1 MDKQILVELVRG
13 NPAYQQAITQME
25 QKFADQPISS
35 GDIDSLI
42 KFLEAA
48 VDHPE
53 HYDKLRTSAIMD
65 GKLDQDTLP
74 PEFNPQIIIS
84 LLIALYGLRDRIA
97 GKEQQPNQGMMPQP
111 QQRPMMPPAQ
121 PPQGMMPPMPQQG
134 MMPQQPM
141 AQGGLASA
149 AQHIQAAGRGGD
161 TMLAHINPREAAML
175 KNMGASGSINPR
187 TGLREF
193 GWNWKSMIKTLLPAA
208 IGVFAPAVGNYLGS
222 AAGFGLGKV
231 GQIAGTALAAGA
243 VGAGAAALTG
253 DNILKGGL
261 QSGVLG
267 GLNAGLGSEIGAI
280 GFKNPIAA
288 SAVGGALIGGG
299 MNALTNEDIMK
310 GALQGGIGGAL
321 SGAGPQ
327 LANKFATGSP
337 NLGSGINTA
346 ARVGGNMLTAGYEPG
361 QAITSGA
368 LAGLAKGVWD
378 KNSPADQ
385 AVQQTA
391 DENSTG
397 YKDAMKNV
405 GFGSNTQTPPTT
417 GSVPPAGDKSMDW
430 GTIGL
435 LGIGGV
441 AAASMLGG
449 SDKVQQ
455 AIVSSPKLST
465 EQQQYYNQPST
476 TLDYDA
482 MAIDAAKAGQDIGT
496 FAALNY
502 GQGLNKY
509 RIVKPSANPNAPEP
523 VLKAQG
529 GLSRIAYLAQGSGS
543 GRDDTIDARL
553 SDGEYVIDAET
564 VALLGDGSTKA
575 GAAKLDKMR
584 AELRKQKGKK
594 LAKGQFSTAAK
605 SPLDYMRGAR

>member
-53 HYDKLRTSAIMD
+53 HYDKLRAAAIMD

-74 PEFNPQIIIS
+74 PEFNAQVIIS
-84 LLIALYGLRDRIA
+84 LLIALYGLRDRIE

-121 PPQGMMPPMPQQG
+121 SPQGMMPAQT
-134 MMPQQPM
+134 M

-193 GWNWKSMIKTLLPAA
+193 GWNWKNVIKTILPAA

-222 AAGFGLGKV
+222 AAGFGLGKA

-267 GLNAGLGSEIGAI
+267 GLNAGLGSEIGGAI
-280 GFKNPIAA
+280 GIKNPIAQ

-391 DENSTG
+391 DENSAG

-405 GFGSNTQTPPTT
+405 GFGSNTQTPPAT

-435 LGIGGV
+435 LGLGGV
-441 AAASMLGG
+441 AAASALGG
-449 SDKVQQ
+449 SNKIQQ
-455 AIVSSPKLST
+455 AVATSPKLTT
-465 EQQQYYNQPST
+465 EQQQYMSKPLST
-476 TLDYDA
+476 WDWDK
-482 MAIDAAKAGQDIGT
+482 MAVDAAKEGVDVAT
-496 FAALNY
+496 WTALHWNDVSS
-502 GQGLNKY
+502 GKY
-509 RIVKPSANPNAPEP
+509 NVAQPAPA
-523 VLKAQG
+523 LKAQG
-529 GLSRIAYLAQGSGS
+529 GLSKIAYLAQGSGS

-575 GAAKLDKMR
+575 GAARLDKMR
-584 AELRKQKGKK
+584 TELRKQKGKK
-594 LAKGQFSTAAK
+594 LAKGQFSASAK

>member
-53 HYDKLRTSAIMD
+53 HYDKLRAAAIMD

-97 GKEQQPNQGMMPQP
+97 GKEQQPNQGMS
-111 QQRPMMPPAQ
+111 PP
-121 PPQGMMPPMPQQG
+121 PPMQQG
-134 MMPQQPM
+134 MMQQPPMMQPPQAM

-193 GWNWKSMIKTLLPAA
+193 GWNWKSIVSTVLPAA

-222 AAGFGLGKV
+222 AAGFGLGKA

-243 VGAGAAALTG
+243 LGAGASALTG
-253 DNILKGGL
+253 GNVLKGGL

-267 GLNAGLGSEIGAI
+267 GLNAGLGSEIGGAI
-280 GFKNPIAA
+280 GIKNPIAA
-288 SAVGGALIGGG
+288 SAAGGALIGGG
-299 MNALTNEDIMK
+299 MSALTHDDIMK

-327 LANKFATGSP
+327 LANKFAQGSP
-337 NLGSGINTA
+337 NLGSGISTA

-361 QAITSGA
+361 QAVTSGA
-368 LAGLAKGVWD
+368 LAGLAKGLYD
-378 KNSPADQ
+378 KNQSPSDQ
-385 AVQQTA
+385 AVQKTA
-391 DENSTG
+391 DENG
-397 YKDAMKNV
+397 GQLAKDTL
-405 GFGSNTQTPPTT
+405 GQPPTT
-417 GSVPPAGDKSMDW
+417 GSVPPASDKSMDW

-435 LGIGGV
+435 LGLGGV

-449 SDKVQQ
+449 SDKIQQ
-455 AIVSSPKLST
+455 AVATSPKLTT
-465 EQQQYYNQPST
+465 EQQIYMSKPLST
-476 TLDYDA
+476 WDWDK
-482 MAIDAAKAGQDIGT
+482 MAVEAAKEGVDVATWTAMNWNDVSSG
-496 FAALNY
+496 
-502 GQGLNKY
+502 KY
-509 RIVKPSANPNAPEP
+509 NVAQPEP

-529 GLSRIAYLAQGSGS
+529 GLSKIAYLAQGSGS

-584 AELRKQKGKK
+584 SELRKQKGRK

>member
-1 MDKQILVELVRG
+1 MDKQILVDLVRG

-35 GDIDSLI
+35 GDIDGLI

-53 HYDKLRTSAIMD
+53 HYDKLRAAAIMD

-97 GKEQQPNQGMMPQP
+97 GKEQQPNQGMMPP
-111 QQRPMMPPAQ
+111 PMQQ
-121 PPQGMMPPMPQQG
+121 PPMQQG
-134 MMPQQPM
+134 MMQQPPMMQPPQAM

-193 GWNWKSMIKTLLPAA
+193 GWNWKRMISTVLPAA

-222 AAGFGLGKV
+222 AAGFGLGKA

-243 VGAGAAALTG
+243 LGAGASALTG
-253 DNILKGGL
+253 GNVLKGGL

-267 GLNAGLGSEIGAI
+267 GLNAGLGSEIGGAI
-280 GFKNPIAA
+280 GIKNPIAA
-288 SAVGGALIGGG
+288 SAAGGALIGGG
-299 MNALTNEDIMK
+299 MSALTHDDIMK

-327 LANKFATGSP
+327 LANKFAQGSP
-337 NLGSGINTA
+337 NLGSGISTA

-368 LAGLAKGVWD
+368 LAGLAKGLYD
-378 KNSPADQ
+378 KNQSPSDQ
-385 AVQQTA
+385 AVQKTA
-391 DENSTG
+391 DENG
-397 YKDAMKNV
+397 GQLAKDTL
-405 GFGSNTQTPPTT
+405 GQTPPTT
-417 GSVPPAGDKSMDW
+417 GSVPPASDKSMDW

-435 LGIGGV
+435 LGLGGV

-449 SDKVQQ
+449 SDKIQQ
-455 AIVSSPKLST
+455 AVATSPKLTT
-465 EQQQYYNQPST
+465 EQQIYMSKPLST
-476 TLDYDA
+476 WDWDK
-482 MAIDAAKAGQDIGT
+482 MAVEAAK
-496 FAALNY
+496 
-502 GQGLNKY
+502 QGVDVATWTAMNWNDVSSGKY
-509 RIVKPSANPNAPEP
+509 NVAQPEP

-529 GLSRIAYLAQGSGS
+529 GLSKIAYLAQGSGS

-584 AELRKQKGKK
+584 SELRKQKGRK

>member
-53 HYDKLRTSAIMD
+53 HYDKLRAAAIMD

-111 QQRPMMPPAQ
+111 QQRPMMPPA
-121 PPQGMMPPMPQQG
+121 PPMPQQG
-134 MMPQQPM
+134 MMPAQPM

-208 IGVFAPAVGNYLGS
+208 IGVFAPAVGKYFGS
-222 AAGFGLGKV
+222 ELGKW
-231 GQIAGTALAAGA
+231 GGIAGTALAAGA

-267 GLNAGLGSEIGAI
+267 GLNAGLGSEIGSAI
-280 GFKNPIAA
+280 GFKNPIAS

-397 YKDAMKNV
+397 YKDAIKNV
-405 GFGSNTQTPPTT
+405 GFGSNTQTPHTT

-449 SDKVQQ
+449 PDKIQQ
-455 AIVSSPKLST
+455 AIATSPKLTT
-465 EQQQYYNQPST
+465 EQQQYMSKPLT
-476 TLDYDA
+476 TWDWDK
-482 MAIDAAKAGQDIGT
+482 MAVEAAKEGVDVATWTAMNWNDVSSG
-496 FAALNY
+496 
-502 GQGLNKY
+502 KY
-509 RIVKPSANPNAPEP
+509 NVAQPEP

-529 GLSRIAYLAQGSGS
+529 GLSKIAYLAQGSGS

>member
-84 LLIALYGLRDRIA
+84 LLIALYGLRDRIE

-121 PPQGMMPPMPQQG
+121 SPQGMMPA
-134 MMPQQPM
+134 QPM

-193 GWNWKSMIKTLLPAA
+193 GWNWKSMIKTILPAA

-222 AAGFGLGKV
+222 AAGFGFGKA

-253 DNILKGGL
+253 DNILKSGL

-267 GLNAGLGSEIGAI
+267 GLNAGLGSEIGGAI
-280 GFKNPIAA
+280 GIKNPIAQ
-288 SAVGGALIGGG
+288 SAVGGVLIGGG

-310 GALQGGIGGAL
+310 GALYGGIGGAL

-391 DENSTG
+391 DENSG
-397 YKDAMKNV
+397 QLAKDTL
-405 GFGSNTQTPPTT
+405 GQTPPAT

-435 LGIGGV
+435 LGLGGV

-449 SDKVQQ
+449 PDKVQQ
-455 AIVSSPKLST
+455 AIVSSPKLTT

-476 TLDYDA
+476 TLDYNA
-482 MAIDAAKAGQDIGT
+482 MAIDAAKVGQDIGT

>member
-193 GWNWKSMIKTLLPAA
+193 GWNWKSMIKTILPAA

-222 AAGFGLGKV
+222 AAGFGLGKA

-253 DNILKGGL
+253 GNVLKGGL

-267 GLNAGLGSEIGAI
+267 GLNAGLGSEIGGAI
-280 GFKNPIAA
+280 GIKNPIAA
-288 SAVGGALIGGG
+288 SAAGGALIGGG
-299 MNALTNEDIMK
+299 MSALTHDDIMK

-327 LANKFATGSP
+327 LANKFAQGSP
-337 NLGSGINTA
+337 NLGSGISTA

-361 QAITSGA
+361 QAVTSGA
-368 LAGLAKGVWD
+368 LAGLAKGLYD
-378 KNSPADQ
+378 KNQSPSDQ
-385 AVQQTA
+385 AVQKTA
-391 DENSTG
+391 DENG
-397 YKDAMKNV
+397 GQLAKDTL
-405 GFGSNTQTPPTT
+405 GQPPTT
-417 GSVPPAGDKSMDW
+417 GSVTPASDKSMDW

-435 LGIGGV
+435 LGLGGV

-449 SDKVQQ
+449 SDKIQQ
-455 AIVSSPKLST
+455 AVATSPKLTT
-465 EQQQYYNQPST
+465 EQQIYMSKPLST
-476 TLDYDA
+476 WDWDK
-482 MAIDAAKAGQDIGT
+482 MAVEAAKEGVDVATWTAMNWNDVSSG
-496 FAALNY
+496 
-502 GQGLNKY
+502 KY
-509 RIVKPSANPNAPEP
+509 NVAQPEP

-584 AELRKQKGKK
+584 SELRKQKGRK

>member
-35 GDIDSLI
+35 GDIDGLI

-121 PPQGMMPPMPQQG
+121 PMPPQGMMPPMPQQG
-134 MMPQQPM
+134 MMPPMPQQGMMPAQPM

-208 IGVFAPAVGNYLGS
+208 IGVFAPAVGKYFGS
-222 AAGFGLGKV
+222 ELGKW
-231 GQIAGTALAAGA
+231 GGIAGTALAAGA

-267 GLNAGLGSEIGAI
+267 GLNAGLGSEIGSAI
-280 GFKNPIAA
+280 GFKNPIAS

-391 DENSTG
+391 DENGGQLAKDTLGQPST
-397 YKDAMKNV
+397 NV
-405 GFGSNTQTPPTT
+405 
-417 GSVPPAGDKSMDW
+417 VKPAGDKSMDW

-449 SDKVQQ
+449 SDKIQQ
-455 AIVSSPKLST
+455 AVATSPKLST
-465 EQQQYYNQPST
+465 EQQQYMSKPLT
-476 TLDYDA
+476 TWDWDK
-482 MAIDAAKAGQDIGT
+482 MAVEAAKEGVDVATWTAMNWNDVSSG
-496 FAALNY
+496 
-502 GQGLNKY
+502 KY
-509 RIVKPSANPNAPEP
+509 NVAQPAP

-584 AELRKQKGKK
+584 SELRKQKGKK

>member
-1 MDKQILVELVRG
+1 MDKQILVDLVRG
-13 NPAYQQAITQME
+13 NPAYQQAITQIE

-53 HYDKLRTSAIMD
+53 HYDKLRAAAIMD

-74 PEFNPQIIIS
+74 PQFNAQVIIS
-84 LLIALYGLRDRIA
+84 LLIALYGLRDRIE
-97 GKEQQPNQGMMPQP
+97 GKEQQPNQGMMP
-111 QQRPMMPPAQ
+111 
-121 PPQGMMPPMPQQG
+121 PPMQQG
-134 MMPQQPM
+134 MMQPPQAM

-149 AQHIQAAGRGGD
+149 AQHVQAAGRGGD

-175 KNMGASGSINPR
+175 KNMGGSGSINPR

-193 GWNWKSMIKTLLPAA
+193 GLNWKSMISTILPAA
-208 IGVFAPAVGNYLGS
+208 IGVIAPTFGNYLS
-222 AAGFGLGKV
+222 TTSLGKW
-231 GQIAGTALAAGA
+231 GGIAGTALAAGA
-243 VGAGAAALTG
+243 LGAGAAKLTG
-253 DNILKGGL
+253 EDVLKGGL
-261 QSGVLG
+261 RSGVLG
-267 GLNAGLGSEIGAI
+267 GLNAGLGSAI
-280 GFKNPIAA
+280 GDVLTIKNPIAQ

-299 MNALTNEDIMK
+299 INALTRDDIMA

-327 LANKFATGSP
+327 LANKFAQGSP
-337 NLGSGINTA
+337 NLGSGISTA

-368 LAGLAKGVWD
+368 LAGLAKGIWD
-378 KNSPADQ
+378 KNQSPSDQ
-385 AVQQTA
+385 AVQKTA
-391 DENSTG
+391 DENSAG
-397 YKDAMKNV
+397 YKDAMNHV
-405 GFGSNTQTPPTT
+405 GFGSTTQTPPAT
-417 GSVPPAGDKSMDW
+417 GAVPPAGDKSMDW

-435 LGIGGV
+435 LGLGGV
-441 AAASMLGG
+441 AAASALGG
-449 SDKVQQ
+449 SNKIQQ
-455 AIVSSPKLST
+455 AVATSPKLTT
-465 EQQQYYNQPST
+465 EQQQYMSKPLST
-476 TLDYDA
+476 WDWDK
-482 MAIDAAKAGQDIGT
+482 MAVEAAK
-496 FAALNY
+496 
-502 GQGLNKY
+502 QGMDVATWTATNWNDVSSGKY
-509 RIVKPSANPNAPEP
+509 NVTQPAP

-529 GLSRIAYLAQGSGS
+529 GLSKIAYLAQGSGS

-575 GAAKLDKMR
+575 GASKLDKMR

>member
-1 MDKQILVELVRG
+1 MDKQILVDLVRG

-35 GDIDSLI
+35 GDIDGLI

-53 HYDKLRTSAIMD
+53 HYDKLRAAAIMD

-97 GKEQQPNQGMMPQP
+97 GKEQQPNQGMMPPP
-111 QQRPMMPPAQ
+111 QAPQ
-121 PPQGMMPPMPQQG
+121 PPMQQG
-134 MMPQQPM
+134 MMQPPPMMQPPQAM

-193 GWNWKSMIKTLLPAA
+193 GWNWKSMISTLLPAA
-208 IGVFAPAVGNYLGS
+208 IGVFAPAVGNYFAS
-222 AAGFGLGKV
+222 AEGAGLGKW
-231 GQIAGTALAAGA
+231 GGLAATTLTAGA
-243 VGAGAAALTG
+243 VGAGASALTG
-253 DNILKGGL
+253 GNILKGGL

-267 GLNAGLGSEIGAI
+267 GLNAGLGSEIGKLAEI
-280 GFKNPIAA
+280 KNPIAS
-288 SAVGGALIGGG
+288 SALGGALIGGG
-299 MNALTNEDIMK
+299 MNALTHDDIMA

-327 LANKFATGSP
+327 LANKFAQSSP
-337 NLGSGINTA
+337 NLGSGISTA

-361 QAITSGA
+361 QAVTSGA
-368 LAGLAKGVWD
+368 LAGLAKGLWD
-378 KNSPADQ
+378 KNQSPSDQ
-385 AVQQTA
+385 AVQKTA
-391 DENSTG
+391 DENG
-397 YKDAMKNV
+397 GQLAKDTL
-405 GFGSNTQTPPTT
+405 GQTPPTT
-417 GSVPPAGDKSMDW
+417 GSVPPASDKSMDW

-435 LGIGGV
+435 LGLGGV

-449 SDKVQQ
+449 SDKIQQ
-455 AIVSSPKLST
+455 AIATSPKLTT
-465 EQQQYYNQPST
+465 EQQQYMSKPLST
-476 TLDYDA
+476 WDFDK
-482 MAIDAAKAGQDIGT
+482 MAVEAAKEGVDVATWTAMNWNDVSSG
-496 FAALNY
+496 
-502 GQGLNKY
+502 KY
-509 RIVKPSANPNAPEP
+509 NVAQPAP

-529 GLSRIAYLAQGSGS
+529 GLSKIAYLAQGSGS

-584 AELRKQKGKK
+584 SELRKQKGKK

>member
-1 MDKQILVELVRG
+1 MDKQILVDLVRG

-35 GDIDSLI
+35 GDIDGLI

-53 HYDKLRTSAIMD
+53 HYDKLRAAAIMD

-97 GKEQQPNQGMMPQP
+97 GKEQQPNQGMMPP
-111 QQRPMMPPAQ
+111 PMQQ
-121 PPQGMMPPMPQQG
+121 PPMQQG
-134 MMPQQPM
+134 MMQQPPMMQPPQAM

-193 GWNWKSMIKTLLPAA
+193 GWNWKRMISTVLPAA

-222 AAGFGLGKV
+222 AAGFGLGKA

-243 VGAGAAALTG
+243 LGAGASALTG
-253 DNILKGGL
+253 GNVLKGGL

-267 GLNAGLGSEIGAI
+267 GLNAGLGSEIGGAI
-280 GFKNPIAA
+280 GIKNPIAA
-288 SAVGGALIGGG
+288 SAAGGALIGGG
-299 MNALTNEDIMK
+299 MSALTHDDIMK

-327 LANKFATGSP
+327 LANKFAQGSP
-337 NLGSGINTA
+337 NLGSGISTA

-361 QAITSGA
+361 QAVTSGA
-368 LAGLAKGVWD
+368 LAGLAKGLYD
-378 KNSPADQ
+378 KNQSPSDQ
-385 AVQQTA
+385 AVQKTA
-391 DENSTG
+391 DENG
-397 YKDAMKNV
+397 GQLAKDTL
-405 GFGSNTQTPPTT
+405 GQTPPTT
-417 GSVPPAGDKSMDW
+417 GSVPPASDKSMDW

-435 LGIGGV
+435 LGLGGV

-449 SDKVQQ
+449 SDKIQQ
-455 AIVSSPKLST
+455 AVATSPKLTT
-465 EQQQYYNQPST
+465 EQQQYMSKPLST
-476 TLDYDA
+476 WDWDK
-482 MAIDAAKAGQDIGT
+482 MAVEAAK
-496 FAALNY
+496 
-502 GQGLNKY
+502 QGVDVATWTAMNWNDVSSGKY
-509 RIVKPSANPNAPEP
+509 NVAQPAP

-529 GLSRIAYLAQGSGS
+529 GLSKIAYLAQGSGS

-584 AELRKQKGKK
+584 SELRKQKGKK

>member
-1 MDKQILVELVRG
+1 MDKQILVDLVRG

-35 GDIDSLI
+35 GDIDGLI

-53 HYDKLRTSAIMD
+53 HYDKLRAAAIMD

-97 GKEQQPNQGMMPQP
+97 GKEQQPNQGMMPP
-111 QQRPMMPPAQ
+111 PMQQ
-121 PPQGMMPPMPQQG
+121 PPMQQG
-134 MMPQQPM
+134 MMQPPPMMQPPQAM

-193 GWNWKSMIKTLLPAA
+193 GWNWKRMISTVLPAA

-222 AAGFGLGKV
+222 AAGFGLGKA

-243 VGAGAAALTG
+243 LGAGASALTG
-253 DNILKGGL
+253 GNVLKGGL

-267 GLNAGLGSEIGAI
+267 GLNAGLGSEIGGAI
-280 GFKNPIAA
+280 GIKNPIAA
-288 SAVGGALIGGG
+288 SAAGGALIGGG
-299 MNALTNEDIMK
+299 MSALTHDDIMK

-327 LANKFATGSP
+327 LANKFAQGSP
-337 NLGSGINTA
+337 NLGSGISTA

-361 QAITSGA
+361 QAVTSGA
-368 LAGLAKGVWD
+368 LAGLAKGLYD
-378 KNSPADQ
+378 KNQSPSDQ
-385 AVQQTA
+385 AVQKTA
-391 DENSTG
+391 DENG
-397 YKDAMKNV
+397 GQLAKDTL
-405 GFGSNTQTPPTT
+405 GQTPPTT
-417 GSVPPAGDKSMDW
+417 GSVPPASDKSMDW

-435 LGIGGV
+435 LGLGGV

-449 SDKVQQ
+449 SDKIQQ
-455 AIVSSPKLST
+455 AVATSPKLTT
-465 EQQQYYNQPST
+465 EQQQYMSKPLST
-476 TLDYDA
+476 WDWDK
-482 MAIDAAKAGQDIGT
+482 MAVEAAK
-496 FAALNY
+496 
-502 GQGLNKY
+502 QGVDVATWTAMNWNDVSSGKY
-509 RIVKPSANPNAPEP
+509 NVAQPEP

-529 GLSRIAYLAQGSGS
+529 GLSKIAYLAQGSGS

-584 AELRKQKGKK
+584 SELRKQKGKK

>member
-74 PEFNPQIIIS
+74 PEFNAQVIIS

-121 PPQGMMPPMPQQG
+121 SPQGMMPA
-134 MMPQQPM
+134 QPM

-193 GWNWKSMIKTLLPAA
+193 GWNWKNVIKTILPAA

-222 AAGFGLGKV
+222 AAGFGLGKA

-267 GLNAGLGSEIGAI
+267 GLNAGLGSEIGGAI
-280 GFKNPIAA
+280 GIKNPIAA
-288 SAVGGALIGGG
+288 SAAGGALIGGG

-361 QAITSGA
+361 QALTSGA

-391 DENSTG
+391 DENSG
-397 YKDAMKNV
+397 QLAKDTL
-405 GFGSNTQTPPTT
+405 GQTPPAT

-435 LGIGGV
+435 LGLGGV

-449 SDKVQQ
+449 PDKVQQ
-455 AIVSSPKLST
+455 AIVSSPKLTT

>member
-1 MDKQILVELVRG
+1 MDKQILVDLVRG
-13 NPAYQQAITQME
+13 NPAYQQAITQIE

-53 HYDKLRTSAIMD
+53 HYDKLRAAAIMD

-74 PEFNPQIIIS
+74 PQFNAQVIIS
-84 LLIALYGLRDRIA
+84 LLIALYGLRDRIE
-97 GKEQQPNQGMMPQP
+97 GKEQQPNQGMMP
-111 QQRPMMPPAQ
+111 
-121 PPQGMMPPMPQQG
+121 PPMQQG
-134 MMPQQPM
+134 MMQPPQAM

-149 AQHIQAAGRGGD
+149 AQHVQAAGRGGD

-193 GWNWKSMIKTLLPAA
+193 GWNWKSIVSTVLPAA

-222 AAGFGLGKV
+222 AAGFGLGKA

-243 VGAGAAALTG
+243 LGAGASALTG
-253 DNILKGGL
+253 GNVLKGGL

-267 GLNAGLGSEIGAI
+267 GLNAGLGSEIGNALSI
-280 GFKNPIAA
+280 KNPIAA

-299 MNALTNEDIMK
+299 MNAITRDDIMA
-310 GALQGGIGGAL
+310 GALQGGIGGAI

-327 LANKFATGSP
+327 LANKFAQGSP
-337 NLGSGINTA
+337 NLGSGISTA

-361 QAITSGA
+361 QAATSGA
-368 LAGLAKGVWD
+368 LAGLAKGLYD
-378 KNSPADQ
+378 KNQSPSDQ
-385 AVQQTA
+385 AVQKTA
-391 DENSTG
+391 DENNGGLGST
-397 YKDAMKNV
+397 
-405 GFGSNTQTPPTT
+405 TQTPPAT
-417 GSVPPAGDKSMDW
+417 GAVPPAGDKSMDW

-435 LGIGGV
+435 LGLGGV
-441 AAASMLGG
+441 AAASALGG
-449 SDKVQQ
+449 SNKIQQ
-455 AIVSSPKLST
+455 AVATSPKLST
-465 EQQQYYNQPST
+465 EQQQYMSKPLST
-476 TLDYDA
+476 WDWDK
-482 MAIDAAKAGQDIGT
+482 MAVEAAK
-496 FAALNY
+496 
-502 GQGLNKY
+502 QGMDVATWTATNWNDVSSGKY
-509 RIVKPSANPNAPEP
+509 NVTQPAP

-529 GLSRIAYLAQGSGS
+529 GLSKIAYLAQGSGS

-575 GAAKLDKMR
+575 GASKLDKMR

>member
-1 MDKQILVELVRG
+1 
-13 NPAYQQAITQME
+13 
-25 QKFADQPISS
+25 
-35 GDIDSLI
+35 
-42 KFLEAA
+42 
-48 VDHPE
+48 
-53 HYDKLRTSAIMD
+53 
-65 GKLDQDTLP
+65 
-74 PEFNPQIIIS
+74 
-84 LLIALYGLRDRIA
+84 
-97 GKEQQPNQGMMPQP
+97 
-111 QQRPMMPPAQ
+111 
-121 PPQGMMPPMPQQG
+121 
-134 MMPQQPM
+134 
-141 AQGGLASA
+141 
-149 AQHIQAAGRGGD
+149 
-161 TMLAHINPREAAML
+161 ML

-193 GWNWKSMIKTLLPAA
+193 GWNWKNVIKTILPAA

-222 AAGFGLGKV
+222 AAGFGLGKA

-267 GLNAGLGSEIGAI
+267 GLNAGLGSAI
-280 GFKNPIAA
+280 GDALTIKNPIAQ

-361 QAITSGA
+361 QALTSGA

-391 DENSTG
+391 DENSG
-397 YKDAMKNV
+397 QLAKDTL
-405 GFGSNTQTPPTT
+405 GQTPPAT

-435 LGIGGV
+435 LGLGGV

-455 AIVSSPKLST
+455 AIVSSPKLTT

>member
-1 MDKQILVELVRG
+1 MDKQILVDLVRG
-13 NPAYQQAITQME
+13 NPAYQQAITQIE

-53 HYDKLRTSAIMD
+53 HYDKLRAAAIMD

-74 PEFNPQIIIS
+74 PQFNAQVIIS
-84 LLIALYGLRDRIA
+84 LLIALYGLRDRIE
-97 GKEQQPNQGMMPQP
+97 GKEQQPNQGMMP
-111 QQRPMMPPAQ
+111 
-121 PPQGMMPPMPQQG
+121 PPQAPMQQG
-134 MMPQQPM
+134 MMQPPQAM

-149 AQHIQAAGRGGD
+149 AQHVQAAGRGGD

-175 KNMGASGSINPR
+175 KNMGGSGSINPR

-193 GWNWKSMIKTLLPAA
+193 GLNWKSMISTILPAA
-208 IGVFAPAVGNYLGS
+208 IGVIAPTFGNYLS
-222 AAGFGLGKV
+222 TTSLGKW
-231 GQIAGTALAAGA
+231 GGIAGTALAAGA
-243 VGAGAAALTG
+243 LGAGAAKLTG
-253 DNILKGGL
+253 GDVLKGGL

-267 GLNAGLGSEIGAI
+267 GLNAGLGSAI
-280 GFKNPIAA
+280 GDVLTIKNPIAQ

-299 MNALTNEDIMK
+299 INALTRDDIMA
-310 GALQGGIGGAL
+310 GALQGGIGGTL

-327 LANKFATGSP
+327 LANKFAQGSP
-337 NLGSGINTA
+337 NLGSGISTA

-368 LAGLAKGVWD
+368 LAGLAKGLWD
-378 KNSPADQ
+378 KNQSPSDQ
-385 AVQQTA
+385 AVQKTA
-391 DENSTG
+391 DENSAG
-397 YKDAMKNV
+397 YKDAMNHV
-405 GFGSNTQTPPTT
+405 GFGSTTQTPPAT
-417 GSVPPAGDKSMDW
+417 GAVPPAGDKSMDW

-435 LGIGGV
+435 LGLGGV
-441 AAASMLGG
+441 AAASALGG
-449 SDKVQQ
+449 SNKIQQ
-455 AIVSSPKLST
+455 AVATSPKLST
-465 EQQQYYNQPST
+465 EQQQYMSKPLST
-476 TLDYDA
+476 WDWDK
-482 MAIDAAKAGQDIGT
+482 MAVEAAK
-496 FAALNY
+496 
-502 GQGLNKY
+502 QGMDVATWTATNWNDVSSGKY
-509 RIVKPSANPNAPEP
+509 NVTQPAP

-529 GLSRIAYLAQGSGS
+529 GLSKIAYLAQGSGS

-575 GAAKLDKMR
+575 GASKLDKMR

>member
-1 MDKQILVELVRG
+1 MDKQILVDLVRG

-35 GDIDSLI
+35 GDIDGLI

-53 HYDKLRTSAIMD
+53 HYDKLRAAAIMD

-97 GKEQQPNQGMMPQP
+97 GKEQQPNQGMMP
-111 QQRPMMPPAQ
+111 
-121 PPQGMMPPMPQQG
+121 PPMQQG
-134 MMPQQPM
+134 MMQQPPMMQPPQAM

-193 GWNWKSMIKTLLPAA
+193 GWNWKRMISTVLPAA

-222 AAGFGLGKV
+222 AAGFGLGKA

-243 VGAGAAALTG
+243 LGAGASALTG
-253 DNILKGGL
+253 GNVLKGGL

-267 GLNAGLGSEIGAI
+267 GLNAGLGSEIGGAI
-280 GFKNPIAA
+280 GIKNPIAA
-288 SAVGGALIGGG
+288 SAAGGALIGGG
-299 MNALTNEDIMK
+299 MSALTHDDIMK

-327 LANKFATGSP
+327 LANKFAQGSP
-337 NLGSGINTA
+337 NLGSGISTA

-361 QAITSGA
+361 QAVTSGA
-368 LAGLAKGVWD
+368 LAGLAKGLWD
-378 KNSPADQ
+378 KNQSPSDQ
-385 AVQQTA
+385 AVQKTA
-391 DENSTG
+391 DENG
-397 YKDAMKNV
+397 GQLAKDTL
-405 GFGSNTQTPPTT
+405 GQTPPTT
-417 GSVPPAGDKSMDW
+417 GSVPPASDKSMDW

-435 LGIGGV
+435 LGLGGV

-449 SDKVQQ
+449 SDKIQQ
-455 AIVSSPKLST
+455 AVATSPKLTT
-465 EQQQYYNQPST
+465 EQQIYMSKPLST
-476 TLDYDA
+476 WDWDK
-482 MAIDAAKAGQDIGT
+482 MAVEAAKEGVDVATWTAMNWNDVSSG
-496 FAALNY
+496 
-502 GQGLNKY
+502 KY
-509 RIVKPSANPNAPEP
+509 NVAQPEP

-529 GLSRIAYLAQGSGS
+529 GLSKIAYLAQGSGS

-584 AELRKQKGKK
+584 SELRKQKGRK

>member
-53 HYDKLRTSAIMD
+53 HYDKLRAAAIMD

-134 MMPQQPM
+134 MMPAQPM

-193 GWNWKSMIKTLLPAA
+193 GLNWKSMIKTLLPAA

-253 DNILKGGL
+253 DNILKSGL

-267 GLNAGLGSEIGAI
+267 GLNAGLGSEIGGAI
-280 GFKNPIAA
+280 GIKNPIAS

-361 QAITSGA
+361 QALTSGA

-391 DENSTG
+391 DENSG
-397 YKDAMKNV
+397 QLAKDTLGQPSTNV
-405 GFGSNTQTPPTT
+405 
-417 GSVPPAGDKSMDW
+417 VKPAGDKSMDW

-435 LGIGGV
+435 LGLGGV
-441 AAASMLGG
+441 AAASALGG
-449 SDKVQQ
+449 SDKIQQ
-455 AIVSSPKLST
+455 AVATSPKLTT
-465 EQQQYYNQPST
+465 EQQQYMSKPLST
-476 TLDYDA
+476 WDWDK
-482 MAIDAAKAGQDIGT
+482 MAVEAAKEGVDVATWTAMNWNDVSSG
-496 FAALNY
+496 
-502 GQGLNKY
+502 KY
-509 RIVKPSANPNAPEP
+509 NVAQPAP

-529 GLSRIAYLAQGSGS
+529 GLSKIAYLAQGSGS

>member
-1 MDKQILVELVRG
+1 MDKQILVDLVRG

-35 GDIDSLI
+35 GDIDGLI

-53 HYDKLRTSAIMD
+53 HYDKLRAAAIMD

-97 GKEQQPNQGMMPQP
+97 GKEQQPNQGMMPP
-111 QQRPMMPPAQ
+111 PMQQ
-121 PPQGMMPPMPQQG
+121 PPMQQG
-134 MMPQQPM
+134 MMQQPPMMQPPQAM

-193 GWNWKSMIKTLLPAA
+193 GWNWKRMISTVLPAA

-222 AAGFGLGKV
+222 AAGFGLGKA

-243 VGAGAAALTG
+243 LGAGASALTG
-253 DNILKGGL
+253 GNVLKGGL

-267 GLNAGLGSEIGAI
+267 GLNAGLGSEIGGAI
-280 GFKNPIAA
+280 GIKNPIAA
-288 SAVGGALIGGG
+288 SAAGGALIGGG
-299 MNALTNEDIMK
+299 MSALTHDDIMK

-327 LANKFATGSP
+327 LANKFAQGSP
-337 NLGSGINTA
+337 NLGSGISTA

-361 QAITSGA
+361 QAVTSGA
-368 LAGLAKGVWD
+368 LAGLAKGLYD
-378 KNSPADQ
+378 KNQSPSDQ
-385 AVQQTA
+385 AVQKTA
-391 DENSTG
+391 DENG
-397 YKDAMKNV
+397 GQLAKDTL
-405 GFGSNTQTPPTT
+405 GQTPPTT
-417 GSVPPAGDKSMDW
+417 GSVPPASDKSMDW

-435 LGIGGV
+435 LGLGGV

-449 SDKVQQ
+449 SDKIQQ
-455 AIVSSPKLST
+455 AVATSPKLTT
-465 EQQQYYNQPST
+465 EQQQYMSKPLST
-476 TLDYDA
+476 WDWDK
-482 MAIDAAKAGQDIGT
+482 MAVEAAKEGVDVATWTAMNWNDVSSG
-496 FAALNY
+496 
-502 GQGLNKY
+502 KY
-509 RIVKPSANPNAPEP
+509 NVAQPAP

-529 GLSRIAYLAQGSGS
+529 GLSKIAYLAQGSGS

-584 AELRKQKGKK
+584 SELRKQKGRK

>member
-53 HYDKLRTSAIMD
+53 HYDKLRAAAIMD

-74 PEFNPQIIIS
+74 PQFNPQIIIS
-84 LLIALYGLRDRIA
+84 LLIALYGLRDRIE

-134 MMPQQPM
+134 MMPAQPM

-149 AQHIQAAGRGGD
+149 AQHVQAAGRGGD

-193 GWNWKSMIKTLLPAA
+193 GWNWKSIVSTVLPAA
-208 IGVFAPAVGNYLGS
+208 IGVIAPTFGNYLGS
-222 AAGFGLGKV
+222 AAGLGLGKA

-243 VGAGAAALTG
+243 LGAGASALTG
-253 DNILKGGL
+253 GNILKGGL

-267 GLNAGLGSEIGAI
+267 GLNAGLGSEIG
-280 GFKNPIAA
+280 GTLFKNPIAA
-288 SAVGGALIGGG
+288 SAAGGALIGGG
-299 MNALTNEDIMK
+299 INALTNEDIMK

-327 LANKFATGSP
+327 LANKFAQGSP
-337 NLGSGINTA
+337 NLGSGISTA

-361 QAITSGA
+361 QAATSGA
-368 LAGLAKGVWD
+368 LAGLARGLYD
-378 KNSPADQ
+378 KNQSPSDQ
-385 AVQQTA
+385 AVQKTA
-391 DENSTG
+391 DENSAG
-397 YKDAMKNV
+397 YKDAMNHV
-405 GFGSNTQTPPTT
+405 GFGSTTQTPPTT

-435 LGIGGV
+435 LGLGGV
-441 AAASMLGG
+441 AAASALGG
-449 SDKVQQ
+449 SNKIQQ
-455 AIVSSPKLST
+455 AVATSPKLTT
-465 EQQQYYNQPST
+465 EQQQYMSKPLPT
-476 TLDYDA
+476 WDFDK
-482 MAIDAAKAGQDIGT
+482 MAVEAAK
-496 FAALNY
+496 
-502 GQGLNKY
+502 QGVDVATWTAMNWNDVSSGKY
-509 RIVKPSANPNAPEP
+509 NVTQPAP

-529 GLSRIAYLAQGSGS
+529 GLSKIAYLAQGSGS

-575 GAAKLDKMR
+575 GASKLDKMR

>member
-1 MDKQILVELVRG
+1 
-13 NPAYQQAITQME
+13 ME

-53 HYDKLRTSAIMD
+53 HYDKLRAAAIMD

-74 PEFNPQIIIS
+74 PEFNAQVIIS
-84 LLIALYGLRDRIA
+84 LLIALYGLRDRIE

-121 PPQGMMPPMPQQG
+121 PPQGMMPSPAQTMPQQG
-134 MMPQQPM
+134 MMPAQPM

-208 IGVFAPAVGNYLGS
+208 IGVFAPAVGNYLGGTS
-222 AAGFGLGKV
+222 LGKW
-231 GQIAGTALAAGA
+231 GGIAGTALAAGA

-267 GLNAGLGSEIGAI
+267 GLNAGLGSEIGKLAEI
-280 GFKNPIAA
+280 KNPIAS
-288 SAVGGALIGGG
+288 SALGGALIGGG

-385 AVQQTA
+385 AVKQTA
-391 DENSTG
+391 DENSG
-397 YKDAMKNV
+397 QLAKDTL
-405 GFGSNTQTPPTT
+405 GQTPPAT

-435 LGIGGV
+435 LGLGGV

-449 SDKVQQ
+449 PDKVQQ

-482 MAIDAAKAGQDIGT
+482 MAIDAAKVGQDIGT

>member
-1 MDKQILVELVRG
+1 MDKQILVDLVRG
-13 NPAYQQAITQME
+13 NPAYQQAITQIE

-53 HYDKLRTSAIMD
+53 HYDKLRTAAIMD

-84 LLIALYGLRDRIA
+84 LLIALYGLRDRIK
-97 GKEQQPNQGMMPQP
+97 GKEQQPNQGMMQP
-111 QQRPMMPPAQ
+111 QQRPMMPQPQQMMQ
-121 PPQGMMPPMPQQG
+121 PPQQPPQA
-134 MMPQQPM
+134 M

-193 GWNWKSMIKTLLPAA
+193 GLNWKSMISTILPAA
-208 IGVFAPAVGNYLGS
+208 IGVIAPTFGNYLGS
-222 AAGFGLGKV
+222 AAGLGLGKA

-243 VGAGAAALTG
+243 LGAGASALTG
-253 DNILKGGL
+253 GNILKGGL

-267 GLNAGLGSEIGAI
+267 GLNAGLGSEIGKLAEI
-280 GFKNPIAA
+280 KNPIAS
-288 SAVGGALIGGG
+288 SAFGGALIGGS
-299 MNALTNEDIMK
+299 MNALTHDDIMA
-310 GALQGGIGGAL
+310 GVLQGGIGGAL
-321 SGAGPQ
+321 AGAGPQ
-327 LANKFATGSP
+327 LANKFAQGSP
-337 NLGSGINTA
+337 NLGSGISTA

-361 QAITSGA
+361 QAATSGA
-368 LAGLAKGVWD
+368 LAGLAKGLWD
-378 KNSPADQ
+378 KNQSPSDQ
-385 AVQQTA
+385 AVQKTA
-391 DENSTG
+391 DENG
-397 YKDAMKNV
+397 GQLAKDTL
-405 GFGSNTQTPPTT
+405 GQTPPTT
-417 GSVPPAGDKSMDW
+417 GAVPPAGDKSMDW

-435 LGIGGV
+435 LGLGGV

-449 SDKVQQ
+449 SNKIQQ
-455 AIVSSPKLST
+455 AVATSPKLST
-465 EQQQYYNQPST
+465 EQQQYMSKPLST
-476 TLDYDA
+476 WDWDK
-482 MAIDAAKAGQDIGT
+482 MAVEAAKEGVDVATWTAMNWNDVSSG
-496 FAALNY
+496 
-502 GQGLNKY
+502 KY
-509 RIVKPSANPNAPEP
+509 NVAQPAP

-529 GLSRIAYLAQGSGS
+529 GLSKIAYLAQGSGS

-575 GAAKLDKMR
+575 GASKLDKMR
-584 AELRKQKGKK
+584 SELRKQKGKK

-605 SPLDYMRGAR
+605 SPLEYMRGAR

>member
-1 MDKQILVELVRG
+1 MDKQILVDLVRG

-35 GDIDSLI
+35 GDIDGLI

-53 HYDKLRTSAIMD
+53 HYDKLRAAAIMD

-97 GKEQQPNQGMMPQP
+97 GKEQQPNQGMMPP
-111 QQRPMMPPAQ
+111 PMQQ
-121 PPQGMMPPMPQQG
+121 PPMQQG
-134 MMPQQPM
+134 MMQQPPMMQPPQAM

-193 GWNWKSMIKTLLPAA
+193 GWNWKRMISTVLPAA

-222 AAGFGLGKV
+222 AAGFGLGKA

-243 VGAGAAALTG
+243 LGAGASALTG
-253 DNILKGGL
+253 GNVLKGGL

-267 GLNAGLGSEIGAI
+267 GLNAGLGSEIGGAI
-280 GFKNPIAA
+280 GIKNPIAA
-288 SAVGGALIGGG
+288 SAAGGALIGGG
-299 MNALTNEDIMK
+299 MSALTHDDIMK

-327 LANKFATGSP
+327 LANKFAQGSP
-337 NLGSGINTA
+337 NLGSGISTA

-361 QAITSGA
+361 QAVTSGA
-368 LAGLAKGVWD
+368 LAGLAKGLYD
-378 KNSPADQ
+378 KNQSPSDQ
-385 AVQQTA
+385 AVQKTA
-391 DENSTG
+391 DENG
-397 YKDAMKNV
+397 GQLAKDTL
-405 GFGSNTQTPPTT
+405 GQTPPTT
-417 GSVPPAGDKSMDW
+417 GSVPPASDKSMDW

-435 LGIGGV
+435 LGLGGV

-449 SDKVQQ
+449 SDKIQQ
-455 AIVSSPKLST
+455 AVATSPKLTT
-465 EQQQYYNQPST
+465 EQQQYMSKPLST
-476 TLDYDA
+476 WDWDK
-482 MAIDAAKAGQDIGT
+482 MAVEAAK
-496 FAALNY
+496 
-502 GQGLNKY
+502 QGVDVATWTAMNWNDVSSGKY
-509 RIVKPSANPNAPEP
+509 NVAQPEP

-529 GLSRIAYLAQGSGS
+529 GLSKIAYLAQGSGS

-584 AELRKQKGKK
+584 SELRKQKGKK

>member
-1 MDKQILVELVRG
+1 MDKQILVDLVRG

-35 GDIDSLI
+35 GDIDGLI

-53 HYDKLRTSAIMD
+53 HYDKLRAAAIMD

-97 GKEQQPNQGMMPQP
+97 GKEQQPNQGMMP
-111 QQRPMMPPAQ
+111 
-121 PPQGMMPPMPQQG
+121 PPMQQG
-134 MMPQQPM
+134 MMQQPQMMQPPQAM

-193 GWNWKSMIKTLLPAA
+193 GWNWKRMISTVLPAA
-208 IGVFAPAVGNYLGS
+208 IGVFAPEVGKYFAS
-222 AAGFGLGKV
+222 AEGAGLGKW
-231 GQIAGTALAAGA
+231 GGLAATTLTAGA
-243 VGAGAAALTG
+243 LGAGASALTG
-253 DNILKGGL
+253 GNVLKGGL

-267 GLNAGLGSEIGAI
+267 GLNAGLGSEIG
-280 GFKNPIAA
+280 GTLFKNPIAA
-288 SAVGGALIGGG
+288 SAAGGALIGGG
-299 MNALTNEDIMK
+299 MSALTHDDIMK

-327 LANKFATGSP
+327 LANKFAQGSP
-337 NLGSGINTA
+337 NLGSGISTA

-368 LAGLAKGVWD
+368 LAGLAKGLWD
-378 KNSPADQ
+378 KNQSPSDQ
-385 AVQQTA
+385 AVQKTA
-391 DENSTG
+391 DENG
-397 YKDAMKNV
+397 GQLAKDTL
-405 GFGSNTQTPPTT
+405 GQTPPTT
-417 GSVPPAGDKSMDW
+417 GSVPPASDKSMDW

-435 LGIGGV
+435 LGLGGV

-449 SDKVQQ
+449 SDKIQQ
-455 AIVSSPKLST
+455 AVATSPKLTT
-465 EQQQYYNQPST
+465 EQQIYMSKPLST
-476 TLDYDA
+476 WDWDK
-482 MAIDAAKAGQDIGT
+482 MAVEAAKEGVDVATWTAMNWNDVSSG
-496 FAALNY
+496 
-502 GQGLNKY
+502 KY
-509 RIVKPSANPNAPEP
+509 NVAQPEP

-529 GLSRIAYLAQGSGS
+529 GLSKIAYLAQGSGS

-584 AELRKQKGKK
+584 SELRKQKGRK

>member
-53 HYDKLRTSAIMD
+53 HYDKLRAAAIMD

-74 PEFNPQIIIS
+74 PEFNAQVIIS
-84 LLIALYGLRDRIA
+84 LLIALYGLRDRIE

-134 MMPQQPM
+134 MMPAQPM

-193 GWNWKSMIKTLLPAA
+193 GWNWKSMIKTILPAA

-222 AAGFGLGKV
+222 AAGFGLGKA

-243 VGAGAAALTG
+243 LGAGAAALTG

-267 GLNAGLGSEIGAI
+267 GLNAGLGSEIGGAI
-280 GFKNPIAA
+280 GIKNPIAQ

-385 AVQQTA
+385 AVKQTA
-391 DENSTG
+391 DENSG
-397 YKDAMKNV
+397 QLAKDTL
-405 GFGSNTQTPPTT
+405 GQTPPAT

-435 LGIGGV
+435 LGLGGV

>member
-1 MDKQILVELVRG
+1 MDKQILVDLVRG
-13 NPAYQQAITQME
+13 NPAYQQAITQIE

-53 HYDKLRTSAIMD
+53 HYDKLRAAAIMD

-74 PEFNPQIIIS
+74 PQFNAQVIIS
-84 LLIALYGLRDRIA
+84 LLIALYGLRDRIE
-97 GKEQQPNQGMMPQP
+97 GKEQQPNQGMMPPP
-111 QQRPMMPPAQ
+111 QAPQ
-121 PPQGMMPPMPQQG
+121 PPMQQG
-134 MMPQQPM
+134 MMQQPPMMQPPQAM

-149 AQHIQAAGRGGD
+149 AQHVQAAGRGGD

-175 KNMGASGSINPR
+175 KNMGGSGSINPR

-193 GWNWKSMIKTLLPAA
+193 GLNWKSMISTILPAA
-208 IGVFAPAVGNYLGS
+208 IGVIAPTFGNYLS
-222 AAGFGLGKV
+222 TTSLGKW
-231 GQIAGTALAAGA
+231 GGIAGTALAAGA
-243 VGAGAAALTG
+243 LGAGASALTG
-253 DNILKGGL
+253 GNVLKGGL

-267 GLNAGLGSEIGAI
+267 GLNAGLGSEIGGAI
-280 GFKNPIAA
+280 GIKNPIAA
-288 SAVGGALIGGG
+288 SAAGGALIGGG
-299 MNALTNEDIMK
+299 MSALTHDDIMK

-327 LANKFATGSP
+327 LANKFAQGSP
-337 NLGSGINTA
+337 NLGSGISTA

-368 LAGLAKGVWD
+368 LAGLARGLYD
-378 KNSPADQ
+378 KNQSPSDQ
-385 AVQQTA
+385 AVQKTA
-391 DENSTG
+391 DENG
-397 YKDAMKNV
+397 GQLAKDTL
-405 GFGSNTQTPPTT
+405 GQTPPTT

-435 LGIGGV
+435 LGLGGV

-455 AIVSSPKLST
+455 AIVSSPKLTT

-476 TLDYDA
+476 TLDYNA
-482 MAIDAAKAGQDIGT
+482 MAVDAAKVGQDIGT

-502 GQGLNKY
+502 GQGLDKY
-509 RIVKPSANPNAPEP
+509 RIVKTSTNPSASEP

-529 GLSRIAYLAQGSGS
+529 GLSKIAYLAQGSGS

-575 GAAKLDKMR
+575 GAKKLDQMR

-605 SPLDYMRGAR
+605 SPLSYMRGER

>member
-1 MDKQILVELVRG
+1 MDKQILVDLVRG
-13 NPAYQQAITQME
+13 NPAYQQAITQIE

-53 HYDKLRTSAIMD
+53 HYDKLRAAAIMD

-74 PEFNPQIIIS
+74 PQFNAQVIIS
-84 LLIALYGLRDRIA
+84 LLIALYGLRDRIE
-97 GKEQQPNQGMMPQP
+97 GKEQQPNQGMMP
-111 QQRPMMPPAQ
+111 PM
-121 PPQGMMPPMPQQG
+121 QQG
-134 MMPQQPM
+134 MMQPPQAM

-149 AQHIQAAGRGGD
+149 AQHVQAAGRGGD

-175 KNMGASGSINPR
+175 KNMGGSGSINPR

-193 GWNWKSMIKTLLPAA
+193 GWNWKSIVSTVLPAA

-222 AAGFGLGKV
+222 AAGFGLGKA

-243 VGAGAAALTG
+243 LGAGASALTG
-253 DNILKGGL
+253 GNVLKGGL

-267 GLNAGLGSEIGAI
+267 GLNAGLGSEIGNALSI
-280 GFKNPIAA
+280 KNPIAA
-288 SAVGGALIGGG
+288 STVGGALIGGG
-299 MNALTNEDIMK
+299 MNAITRDDIMA
-310 GALQGGIGGAL
+310 GALQGGIGGAI

-327 LANKFATGSP
+327 LANKFAQGSP
-337 NLGSGINTA
+337 NLGSGISTA

-368 LAGLAKGVWD
+368 LAGLAKGLYD
-378 KNSPADQ
+378 KNQSPSDQ
-385 AVQQTA
+385 AVQKTA
-391 DENSTG
+391 DENNGGLGST
-397 YKDAMKNV
+397 
-405 GFGSNTQTPPTT
+405 TQTPPTT
-417 GSVPPAGDKSMDW
+417 GAVPPAGDKSMDW

-435 LGIGGV
+435 LGLGGV
-441 AAASMLGG
+441 AAASALGG
-449 SDKVQQ
+449 SNKIQQ
-455 AIVSSPKLST
+455 AVATSPKLST
-465 EQQQYYNQPST
+465 EQQQYMSKPLST
-476 TLDYDA
+476 WDWDK
-482 MAIDAAKAGQDIGT
+482 MAVEAAK
-496 FAALNY
+496 
-502 GQGLNKY
+502 QGVDVATWTAMNWNDVSSGKY
-509 RIVKPSANPNAPEP
+509 NVTQPAP

-529 GLSRIAYLAQGSGS
+529 GLSKIAYLAQGSGS

-575 GAAKLDKMR
+575 GASKLDKMR

>member
-1 MDKQILVELVRG
+1 MDKQILVDLVRG

-35 GDIDSLI
+35 GDIDGLI

-48 VDHPE
+48 VDHPD
-53 HYDKLRTSAIMD
+53 HYDKLRAAAIMD

-97 GKEQQPNQGMMPQP
+97 GKEQQPNQGMMPP
-111 QQRPMMPPAQ
+111 PMQQ
-121 PPQGMMPPMPQQG
+121 PPMQQG
-134 MMPQQPM
+134 MMQQGMMQPPQAM

-193 GWNWKSMIKTLLPAA
+193 GWNWKRMISTVLPAA

-222 AAGFGLGKV
+222 AAGFGLGKA

-243 VGAGAAALTG
+243 LGAGASALTG
-253 DNILKGGL
+253 GNVLKGGL

-267 GLNAGLGSEIGAI
+267 GLNAGLGSEIGGAI
-280 GFKNPIAA
+280 GIKNPIAA
-288 SAVGGALIGGG
+288 SAAGGALIGGG
-299 MNALTNEDIMK
+299 MSALTHDDIMK

-327 LANKFATGSP
+327 LANKFAQGSP
-337 NLGSGINTA
+337 NLGSGISTA

-361 QAITSGA
+361 QAVTSGA
-368 LAGLAKGVWD
+368 LAGLAKGLWD
-378 KNSPADQ
+378 KNQSPSDQ
-385 AVQQTA
+385 AVQKTA
-391 DENSTG
+391 DENG
-397 YKDAMKNV
+397 GQLAKDTL
-405 GFGSNTQTPPTT
+405 GQTPPTT
-417 GSVPPAGDKSMDW
+417 GSVPPASDKSMDW

-435 LGIGGV
+435 LGLGGV

-449 SDKVQQ
+449 SDKIQQ
-455 AIVSSPKLST
+455 AVATSPKLTT
-465 EQQQYYNQPST
+465 EQQIYMSKPLST
-476 TLDYDA
+476 WDWDK
-482 MAIDAAKAGQDIGT
+482 MAVEAAKEGVDVATWTAMNWNDVSSG
-496 FAALNY
+496 
-502 GQGLNKY
+502 KY
-509 RIVKPSANPNAPEP
+509 NVAQPAP

-529 GLSRIAYLAQGSGS
+529 GLSKIAYLAQGSGS

-584 AELRKQKGKK
+584 SELRKQKGKK